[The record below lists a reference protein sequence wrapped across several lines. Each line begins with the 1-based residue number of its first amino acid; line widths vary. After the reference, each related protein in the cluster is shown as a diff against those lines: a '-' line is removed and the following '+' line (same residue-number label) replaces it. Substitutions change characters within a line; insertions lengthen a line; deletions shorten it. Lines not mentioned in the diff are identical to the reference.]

1 MIYQVAGLCMEKTT
15 IIISPLIAL
24 MNQQNAEMRA
34 KGISTVSFSGM
45 DYKKQFA
52 LITDMA
58 NGVMPQYIFT
68 SPERISSDGYLE
80 YALNKRRDDIGL
92 VVVDEA
98 HCISQWGDGFRPAY
112 RNIPDFLD
120 RIFGGDGWPATLCL
134 TATLNEEQQQQVI
147 KDFHISNVVKGEN
160 LWRKNLYL
168 EILNLKD
175 GKEDTKDE
183 ELERIIEKHRGE
195 KILVFAHRVYGKHPT
210 TRTLYDKYKDVYE
223 GVAYF
228 DSKADDKYK
237 AYVLEGFKN
246 GDIKIVFATS
256 AFGMGVDIPD
266 IRVVVNYLISETV
279 EQYYQEVGRGGRDNQ
294 PAYGY
299 LLYTNQSKRGRRMLL
314 NQSLCTEADLVSLYE
329 DRKPKGDVAFGHAY
343 DFWKDKL
350 RVNTR
355 LLSGDDTRCVMDVLC
370 PYFHAVPKLGTTIN
384 ESEHIYIRLTN
395 QQIALLDF
403 LVKQDTAVI
412 HGLAGTGKTVLA
424 IEKAKMLAAQ
434 GESVLFLCY
443 NSFLRDSLRE
453 NNTIPGVVFHNAH
466 SLAYEIMG
474 ATDSKIDDVLAEFE
488 EYLEVVFDK
497 ENWKYKNVIVDEGQD
512 LDDRLLNR
520 LYDLSKSK
528 KGSFYVFYDKN
539 QFIMKKRQ
547 PHWLEDAECRLV
559 LSKNCRNTA
568 EIFKTACSIIGK
580 ENLTLNEIHGEVP
593 FLRFYSTEKEMTA
606 IVEGFLERMKKGE
619 VPADKITI
627 LSASTL
633 DNSFIDA
640 KRKYAGF
647 ELSEKRE
654 PGKVHFTTIRKFKG
668 LEAEAILV
676 VDASMIGL
684 KSEEDRRLLYV
695 GVSRAK
701 NYLEIAMNQDIAD
714 SELGDYLHAL
724 NPNRSLPRNKK
735 GLKRLL
741 NVDI

>member
-1 MIYQVAGLCMEKTT
+1 MLRPDIKEMLTGFQNRMKFIDIVRS
-15 IIISPLIAL
+15 IS
-24 MNQQNAEMRA
+24 
-34 KGISTVSFSGM
+34 VS
-45 DYKKQFA
+45 
-52 LITDMA
+52 
-58 NGVMPQYIFT
+58 NCP
-68 SPERISSDGYLE
+68 
-80 YALNKRRDDIGL
+80 DDIR
-92 VVVDEA
+92 EMFK
-98 HCISQWGDGFRPAY
+98 GDFDTLNNLTVAVLLYIKERTLSDVQTCTLKDIEG
-112 RNIPDFLD
+112 FLD
-120 RIFGGDGWPATLCL
+120 SIIQIVPETYEVDTNKLAYYIVVNVLQNNGKMIEYNTFFADEEVFKSMPVRLI
-134 TATLNEEQQQQVI
+134 NEE
-147 KDFHISNVVKGEN
+147 N
-160 LWRKNLYL
+160 
-168 EILNLKD
+168 
-175 GKEDTKDE
+175 
-183 ELERIIEKHRGE
+183 
-195 KILVFAHRVYGKHPT
+195 
-210 TRTLYDKYKDVYE
+210 
-223 GVAYF
+223 
-228 DSKADDKYK
+228 
-237 AYVLEGFKN
+237 
-246 GDIKIVFATS
+246 
-256 AFGMGVDIPD
+256 
-266 IRVVVNYLISETV
+266 
-279 EQYYQEVGRGGRDNQ
+279 
-294 PAYGY
+294 
-299 LLYTNQSKRGRRMLL
+299 
-314 NQSLCTEADLVSLYE
+314 
-329 DRKPKGDVAFGHAY
+329 
-343 DFWKDKL
+343 
-350 RVNTR
+350 
-355 LLSGDDTRCVMDVLC
+355 
-370 PYFHAVPKLGTTIN
+370 
-384 ESEHIYIRLTN
+384 
-395 QQIALLDF
+395 
-403 LVKQDTAVI
+403 
-412 HGLAGTGKTVLA
+412 
-424 IEKAKMLAAQ
+424 
-434 GESVLFLCY
+434 
-443 NSFLRDSLRE
+443 
-453 NNTIPGVVFHNAH
+453 
-466 SLAYEIMG
+466 EIMG

-684 KSEEDRRLLYV
+684 KSEEDRQLLYV

>member
-1 MIYQVAGLCMEKTT
+1 
-15 IIISPLIAL
+15 
-24 MNQQNAEMRA
+24 
-34 KGISTVSFSGM
+34 
-45 DYKKQFA
+45 
-52 LITDMA
+52 MA
-58 NGVMPQYIFT
+58 VF
-68 SPERISSDGYLE
+68 
-80 YALNKRRDDIGL
+80 
-92 VVVDEA
+92 
-98 HCISQWGDGFRPAY
+98 
-112 RNIPDFLD
+112 IPDVK
-120 RIFGGDGWPATLCL
+120 P
-134 TATLNEEQQQQVI
+134 E
-147 KDFHISNVVKGEN
+147 DFNNSP
-160 LWRKNLYL
+160 
-168 EILNLKD
+168 
-175 GKEDTKDE
+175 
-183 ELERIIEKHRGE
+183 GE
-195 KILVFAHRVYGKHPT
+195 KE
-210 TRTLYDKYKDVYE
+210 VYE
-223 GVAYF
+223 ALKLLGKDYT
-228 DSKADDKYK
+228 
-237 AYVLEGFKN
+237 
-246 GDIKIVFATS
+246 VFYS
-256 AFGMGVDIPD
+256 
-266 IRVVVNYLISETV
+266 LSWISIGNDRTI
-279 EQYYQEVGRGGRDNQ
+279 G
-294 PAYGY
+294 
-299 LLYTNQSKRGRRMLL
+299 
-314 NQSLCTEADLVSLYE
+314 EADFIL
-329 DRKPKGDVAFGHAY
+329 
-343 DFWKDKL
+343 
-350 RVNTR
+350 
-355 LLSGDDTRCVMDVLC
+355 
-370 PYFHAVPKLGTTIN
+370 FH
-384 ESEHIYIRLTN
+384 
-395 QQIALLDF
+395 
-403 LVKQDTAVI
+403 
-412 HGLAGTGKTVLA
+412 
-424 IEKAKMLAAQ
+424 
-434 GESVLFLCY
+434 
-443 NSFLRDSLRE
+443 
-453 NNTIPGVVFHNAH
+453 
-466 SLAYEIMG
+466 
-474 ATDSKIDDVLAEFE
+474 
-488 EYLEVVFDK
+488 K

>member
-1 MIYQVAGLCMEKTT
+1 MAVFIPDVKPEDFNNSPGEKEVYEALKLLGKDYTVFYSLSWISIGNDRT
-15 IIISPLIAL
+15 IGEADFILFHPVHGIMVIEVKSGEIEYKGGKWIQTNRNSGQKKEISPYVQA
-24 MNQQNAEMRA
+24 R
-34 KGISTVSFSGM
+34 KS
-45 DYKKQFA
+45 
-52 LITDMA
+52 
-58 NGVMPQYIFT
+58 QYEIF
-68 SPERISSDGYLE
+68 
-80 YALNKRRDDIGL
+80 
-92 VVVDEA
+92 
-98 HCISQWGDGFRPAY
+98 
-112 RNIPDFLD
+112 D
-120 RIFGGDGWPATLCL
+120 RIIKHANRTRFTRPMLCYAVWFPSIEFKPNDEL
-134 TATLNEEQQQQVI
+134 PPEAAV
-147 KDFHISNVVKGEN
+147 
-160 LWRKNLYL
+160 
-168 EILNLKD
+168 EI
-175 GKEDTKDE
+175 T
-183 ELERIIEKHRGE
+183 
-195 KILVFAHRVYGKHPT
+195 F
-210 TRTLYDKYKDVYE
+210 DKK
-223 GVAYF
+223 
-228 DSKADDKYK
+228 S
-237 AYVLEGFKN
+237 
-246 GDIKIVFATS
+246 
-256 AFGMGVDIPD
+256 
-266 IRVVVNYLISETV
+266 
-279 EQYYQEVGRGGRDNQ
+279 
-294 PAYGY
+294 
-299 LLYTNQSKRGRRMLL
+299 LL
-314 NQSLCTEADLVSLYE
+314 NAQSVIE
-329 DRKPKGDVAFGHAY
+329 DAY

-355 LLSGDDTRCVMDVLC
+355 PLSGDDTRCVMDVLC

-384 ESEHIYIRLTN
+384 ESERIYIRLTN

-403 LVKQDTAVI
+403 LVEQDTAVI

-424 IEKAKMLAAQ
+424 IEKAKMLAEQ

>member
-1 MIYQVAGLCMEKTT
+1 MLRPDIKEMLTGFQNRMKFIDIVRSISVSNCPDDIREMFKGDFDTLNNLTVAVLLYIKERTLSDVQTCTLKDIEGFLDSIIQIVPETYEVDTNKLAYYIVVNVLQNNGKMIEYNTFFADEEVFKSMPVRLINEEKGSYYLTDDVFDFLYRSMEIESELDYSVTRFKMQEYMKRKNYSKALTQSRELVARLRNMGHSLDDFLLRCRENITK
-15 IIISPLIAL
+15 I
-24 MNQQNAEMRA
+24 
-34 KGISTVSFSGM
+34 TV
-45 DYKKQFA
+45 DEY
-52 LITDMA
+52 
-58 NGVMPQYIFT
+58 
-68 SPERISSDGYLE
+68 ERIVGQFRTLM
-80 YALNKRRDDIGL
+80 
-92 VVVDEA
+92 VDEQRELQEIHKTA
-98 HCISQWGDGFRPAY
+98 LREAEAIKNARP
-112 RNIPDFLD
+112 
-120 RIFGGDGWPATLCL
+120 
-134 TATLNEEQQQQVI
+134 
-147 KDFHISNVVKGEN
+147 
-160 LWRKNLYL
+160 
-168 EILNLKD
+168 
-175 GKEDTKDE
+175 
-183 ELERIIEKHRGE
+183 
-195 KILVFAHRVYGKHPT
+195 
-210 TRTLYDKYKDVYE
+210 
-223 GVAYF
+223 
-228 DSKADDKYK
+228 
-237 AYVLEGFKN
+237 
-246 GDIKIVFATS
+246 
-256 AFGMGVDIPD
+256 
-266 IRVVVNYLISETV
+266 
-279 EQYYQEVGRGGRDNQ
+279 
-294 PAYGY
+294 
-299 LLYTNQSKRGRRMLL
+299 
-314 NQSLCTEADLVSLYE
+314 
-329 DRKPKGDVAFGHAY
+329 
-343 DFWKDKL
+343 
-350 RVNTR
+350 
-355 LLSGDDTRCVMDVLC
+355 LSGDDTRCVMDVLC

-403 LVKQDTAVI
+403 LVEQDTAVI

-443 NSFLRDSLRE
+443 NSFLRDSLWE

>member
-1 MIYQVAGLCMEKTT
+1 MSMTKEEVLAKYFSEKKGFRDVQEETIDSLLAGKNTLCLMPTGGGKSLIYQVAGLCMEKTT

-120 RIFGGDGWPATLCL
+120 RIFGRDGWPATLCL

-329 DRKPKGDVAFGHAY
+329 DRKDYTVFYSLSWISIGNDRTIGEADFILFHPVHGIMVIEVKSGEIEYKGGKWIQTNRNSGQKKEISPYVQARKSQYEIFDRIIKHANRTRFTRPMLCYAVWFPSIEFKPNDELPPEAAVEITFDKKSLLNAQSVIEDAY

-355 LLSGDDTRCVMDVLC
+355 PLSGDDTRCVMDVLC

-403 LVKQDTAVI
+403 LVEQDTAVI

-424 IEKAKMLAAQ
+424 IEKAIYTTSINENTLDEAPMAYKSLEDIIDVIR
-434 GESVLFLCY
+434 ESVDVIDVMKPIY
-443 NSFLRDSLRE
+443 N
-453 NNTIPGVVFHNAH
+453 
-466 SLAYEIMG
+466 
-474 ATDSKIDDVLAEFE
+474 
-488 EYLEVVFDK
+488 
-497 ENWKYKNVIVDEGQD
+497 
-512 LDDRLLNR
+512 
-520 LYDLSKSK
+520 
-528 KGSFYVFYDKN
+528 
-539 QFIMKKRQ
+539 
-547 PHWLEDAECRLV
+547 
-559 LSKNCRNTA
+559 
-568 EIFKTACSIIGK
+568 FK
-580 ENLTLNEIHGEVP
+580 
-593 FLRFYSTEKEMTA
+593 
-606 IVEGFLERMKKGE
+606 
-619 VPADKITI
+619 
-627 LSASTL
+627 AS
-633 DNSFIDA
+633 D
-640 KRKYAGF
+640 
-647 ELSEKRE
+647 
-654 PGKVHFTTIRKFKG
+654 
-668 LEAEAILV
+668 
-676 VDASMIGL
+676 
-684 KSEEDRRLLYV
+684 
-695 GVSRAK
+695 
-701 NYLEIAMNQDIAD
+701 
-714 SELGDYLHAL
+714 
-724 NPNRSLPRNKK
+724 
-735 GLKRLL
+735 
-741 NVDI
+741 

>member
-1 MIYQVAGLCMEKTT
+1 MLRPDIKEMLTGFQNRMKFIDIVRSISVSNCPDDIREMFKGDFDTLNNLTVAVLLYIKERTLSDVQTCTLKDIEGFLDSIIQIVPETYEVDTNKLAYYIVVNVLQNNGKMIEYNTFFADEEVFKSMPVRLINEEKGSYYLTDDVFDFLYRSMEIESELDYSVTRFKMQEYMKRKNY
-15 IIISPLIAL
+15 SKAL
-24 MNQQNAEMRA
+24 TQSRELV
-34 KGISTVSFSGM
+34 STVSFSGM

-120 RIFGGDGWPATLCL
+120 RIFGRDGWPATLCL

-329 DRKPKGDVAFGHAY
+329 DRKPKGDVAFGHVSYEDMNEEQRIA
-343 DFWKDKL
+343 FA
-350 RVNTR
+350 
-355 LLSGDDTRCVMDVLC
+355 LLLEYGVFSVIAKGLASTRC
-370 PYFHAVPKLGTTIN
+370 
-384 ESEHIYIRLTN
+384 
-395 QQIALLDF
+395 LDSITEEG
-403 LVKQDTAVI
+403 Q
-412 HGLAGTGKTVLA
+412 
-424 IEKAKMLAAQ
+424 
-434 GESVLFLCY
+434 
-443 NSFLRDSLRE
+443 SFLDSIKQYARNGSTTVAAKKSGKNINSMILNIWELCVNRALRMSKAPDRSIFYVQE
-453 NNTIPGVVFHNAH
+453 RKLDDELKA
-466 SLAYEIMG
+466 EIISDQEKKKVHRV
-474 ATDSKIDDVLAEFE
+474 AKFE
-488 EYLEVVFDK
+488 EFVSSIEAGD
-497 ENWKYKNVIVDEGQD
+497 
-512 LDDRLLNR
+512 
-520 LYDLSKSK
+520 S
-528 KGSFYVFYDKN
+528 
-539 QFIMKKRQ
+539 
-547 PHWLEDAECRLV
+547 AEMLV
-559 LSKNCRNTA
+559 
-568 EIFKTACSIIGK
+568 
-580 ENLTLNEIHGEVP
+580 
-593 FLRFYSTEKEMTA
+593 
-606 IVEGFLERMKKGE
+606 
-619 VPADKITI
+619 
-627 LSASTL
+627 
-633 DNSFIDA
+633 
-640 KRKYAGF
+640 RK
-647 ELSEKRE
+647 
-654 PGKVHFTTIRKFKG
+654 
-668 LEAEAILV
+668 
-676 VDASMIGL
+676 
-684 KSEEDRRLLYV
+684 
-695 GVSRAK
+695 
-701 NYLEIAMNQDIAD
+701 
-714 SELGDYLHAL
+714 AL
-724 NPNRSLPRNKK
+724 NI
-735 GLKRLL
+735 GE
-741 NVDI
+741 

>member
-1 MIYQVAGLCMEKTT
+1 MSMTKEEVLAKYFSEKKGFRDVQEETIDSLLAGKNTLCLMPTGGGKSLIYQVAGLCMEKTT

-120 RIFGGDGWPATLCL
+120 RIFGRDGWPATLCL

-329 DRKPKGDVAFGHAY
+329 DRKPKGDVAFGHVSYEDMNEEQRIA
-343 DFWKDKL
+343 FA
-350 RVNTR
+350 
-355 LLSGDDTRCVMDVLC
+355 LLLEYGVFSVIAKGLASTRCLDSITEEGQAFLDSIKQYARNGSTTVAAKKSGKNINSMILNIWELC
-370 PYFHAVPKLGTTIN
+370 VNRALRMSKAPDRSIFYVQERKLDDELKAEII
-384 ESEHIYIRLTN
+384 SD
-395 QQIALLDF
+395 Q
-403 LVKQDTAVI
+403 
-412 HGLAGTGKTVLA
+412 
-424 IEKAKMLAAQ
+424 EKKKVHRVAK
-434 GESVLFLCY
+434 
-443 NSFLRDSLRE
+443 
-453 NNTIPGVVFHNAH
+453 
-466 SLAYEIMG
+466 
-474 ATDSKIDDVLAEFE
+474 FE
-488 EYLEVVFDK
+488 EFVSSIEAGD
-497 ENWKYKNVIVDEGQD
+497 
-512 LDDRLLNR
+512 
-520 LYDLSKSK
+520 S
-528 KGSFYVFYDKN
+528 
-539 QFIMKKRQ
+539 
-547 PHWLEDAECRLV
+547 AEMLV
-559 LSKNCRNTA
+559 
-568 EIFKTACSIIGK
+568 
-580 ENLTLNEIHGEVP
+580 
-593 FLRFYSTEKEMTA
+593 
-606 IVEGFLERMKKGE
+606 
-619 VPADKITI
+619 
-627 LSASTL
+627 
-633 DNSFIDA
+633 
-640 KRKYAGF
+640 RK
-647 ELSEKRE
+647 
-654 PGKVHFTTIRKFKG
+654 
-668 LEAEAILV
+668 
-676 VDASMIGL
+676 
-684 KSEEDRRLLYV
+684 
-695 GVSRAK
+695 
-701 NYLEIAMNQDIAD
+701 
-714 SELGDYLHAL
+714 AL
-724 NPNRSLPRNKK
+724 NI
-735 GLKRLL
+735 GE
-741 NVDI
+741 

>member
-1 MIYQVAGLCMEKTT
+1 M
-15 IIISPLIAL
+15 
-24 MNQQNAEMRA
+24 
-34 KGISTVSFSGM
+34 KGSF
-45 DYKKQFA
+45 
-52 LITDMA
+52 
-58 NGVMPQYIFT
+58 
-68 SPERISSDGYLE
+68 
-80 YALNKRRDDIGL
+80 
-92 VVVDEA
+92 
-98 HCISQWGDGFRPAY
+98 
-112 RNIPDFLD
+112 
-120 RIFGGDGWPATLCL
+120 
-134 TATLNEEQQQQVI
+134 
-147 KDFHISNVVKGEN
+147 
-160 LWRKNLYL
+160 
-168 EILNLKD
+168 
-175 GKEDTKDE
+175 
-183 ELERIIEKHRGE
+183 
-195 KILVFAHRVYGKHPT
+195 
-210 TRTLYDKYKDVYE
+210 
-223 GVAYF
+223 
-228 DSKADDKYK
+228 
-237 AYVLEGFKN
+237 
-246 GDIKIVFATS
+246 
-256 AFGMGVDIPD
+256 
-266 IRVVVNYLISETV
+266 
-279 EQYYQEVGRGGRDNQ
+279 
-294 PAYGY
+294 
-299 LLYTNQSKRGRRMLL
+299 TN
-314 NQSLCTEADLVSLYE
+314 
-329 DRKPKGDVAFGHAY
+329 
-343 DFWKDKL
+343 KL

-355 LLSGDDTRCVMDVLC
+355 PLSGDDTRCVMDVLC

-403 LVKQDTAVI
+403 LVEQDTAVI

-580 ENLTLNEIHGEVP
+580 ENLTLNETHGEVP

>member
-1 MIYQVAGLCMEKTT
+1 MSMTKEEVLAKYFSEKKGFRDVQEETIDSLLAGKNTLCLMPTGGGKSLIYQVAGLCMEKTT

-120 RIFGGDGWPATLCL
+120 RIFGRDGWPATLCL

-246 GDIKIVFATS
+246 GDIRIIRFSMHEFITYK
-256 AFGMGVDIPD
+256 IPD
-266 IRVVVNYLISETV
+266 
-279 EQYYQEVGRGGRDNQ
+279 D
-294 PAYGY
+294 
-299 LLYTNQSKRGRRMLL
+299 
-314 NQSLCTEADLVSLYE
+314 E
-329 DRKPKGDVAFGHAY
+329 DDIDDAEEEGGDV
-343 DFWKDKL
+343 
-350 RVNTR
+350 
-355 LLSGDDTRCVMDVLC
+355 S
-370 PYFHAVPKLGTTIN
+370 
-384 ESEHIYIRLTN
+384 SE
-395 QQIALLDF
+395 D
-403 LVKQDTAVI
+403 
-412 HGLAGTGKTVLA
+412 
-424 IEKAKMLAAQ
+424 
-434 GESVLFLCY
+434 
-443 NSFLRDSLRE
+443 
-453 NNTIPGVVFHNAH
+453 
-466 SLAYEIMG
+466 
-474 ATDSKIDDVLAEFE
+474 E
-488 EYLEVVFDK
+488 E
-497 ENWKYKNVIVDEGQD
+497 
-512 LDDRLLNR
+512 
-520 LYDLSKSK
+520 
-528 KGSFYVFYDKN
+528 
-539 QFIMKKRQ
+539 
-547 PHWLEDAECRLV
+547 
-559 LSKNCRNTA
+559 
-568 EIFKTACSIIGK
+568 
-580 ENLTLNEIHGEVP
+580 
-593 FLRFYSTEKEMTA
+593 
-606 IVEGFLERMKKGE
+606 
-619 VPADKITI
+619 
-627 LSASTL
+627 
-633 DNSFIDA
+633 
-640 KRKYAGF
+640 
-647 ELSEKRE
+647 
-654 PGKVHFTTIRKFKG
+654 
-668 LEAEAILV
+668 
-676 VDASMIGL
+676 
-684 KSEEDRRLLYV
+684 
-695 GVSRAK
+695 
-701 NYLEIAMNQDIAD
+701 
-714 SELGDYLHAL
+714 
-724 NPNRSLPRNKK
+724 
-735 GLKRLL
+735 
-741 NVDI
+741 

>member
-1 MIYQVAGLCMEKTT
+1 MNNSALKLFHELMKKGWIDRNDNSLMWNLVEDNEARDELDQMGIELGFEIIQAQDRIYMVPTQDNDLFLKNNVDYRADIKATNEVRSRDLY
-15 IIISPLIAL
+15 L
-24 MNQQNAEMRA
+24 MNYLAIYILFIFF
-34 KGISTVSFSGM
+34 KGEGV
-45 DYKKQFA
+45 DA
-52 LITDMA
+52 LTRDFTT

-120 RIFGGDGWPATLCL
+120 RIFGRDGWPATLCL

-329 DRKPKGDVAFGHAY
+329 DRKPKGDVAFGHVSYEDMNEEQRIA
-343 DFWKDKL
+343 FA
-350 RVNTR
+350 
-355 LLSGDDTRCVMDVLC
+355 LLLEYGVFSVIAKGLASTRC
-370 PYFHAVPKLGTTIN
+370 
-384 ESEHIYIRLTN
+384 
-395 QQIALLDF
+395 LDSITEEG
-403 LVKQDTAVI
+403 Q
-412 HGLAGTGKTVLA
+412 
-424 IEKAKMLAAQ
+424 
-434 GESVLFLCY
+434 
-443 NSFLRDSLRE
+443 SFLDSIKQYARNGSTTVAAKKSGKNINSMILNIWELCVNRALRMSKAPDRSIFYVQE
-453 NNTIPGVVFHNAH
+453 RKLDDELKA
-466 SLAYEIMG
+466 EIISDQEKKKVHRV
-474 ATDSKIDDVLAEFE
+474 AKFE
-488 EYLEVVFDK
+488 EFVSSIEAGD
-497 ENWKYKNVIVDEGQD
+497 
-512 LDDRLLNR
+512 
-520 LYDLSKSK
+520 S
-528 KGSFYVFYDKN
+528 
-539 QFIMKKRQ
+539 
-547 PHWLEDAECRLV
+547 AEMLV
-559 LSKNCRNTA
+559 
-568 EIFKTACSIIGK
+568 
-580 ENLTLNEIHGEVP
+580 
-593 FLRFYSTEKEMTA
+593 
-606 IVEGFLERMKKGE
+606 
-619 VPADKITI
+619 
-627 LSASTL
+627 
-633 DNSFIDA
+633 
-640 KRKYAGF
+640 RK
-647 ELSEKRE
+647 
-654 PGKVHFTTIRKFKG
+654 
-668 LEAEAILV
+668 
-676 VDASMIGL
+676 
-684 KSEEDRRLLYV
+684 
-695 GVSRAK
+695 
-701 NYLEIAMNQDIAD
+701 
-714 SELGDYLHAL
+714 AL
-724 NPNRSLPRNKK
+724 NI
-735 GLKRLL
+735 GE
-741 NVDI
+741 